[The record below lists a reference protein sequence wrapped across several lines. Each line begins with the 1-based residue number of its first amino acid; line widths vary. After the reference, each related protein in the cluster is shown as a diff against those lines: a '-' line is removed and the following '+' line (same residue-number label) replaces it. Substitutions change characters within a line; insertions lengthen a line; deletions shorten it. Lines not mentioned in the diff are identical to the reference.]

1 MIVQRRIKIK
11 KRVFYL
17 LLVALIMS
25 GCGSLL
31 PSTKQITRSPWDSFD
46 DAKSSFDKIILYE
59 TTVNEM
65 RTLGFDPFTTPNIK
79 ILTHV
84 DIMNRF
90 MPNASITKEDLD
102 EGIQS
107 CINAKANCKGYAF
120 SPQVIQ
126 SKRYGNVILD
136 LFNFRRKSRESGW
149 NFQALIV
156 LVDDIVVYKLWGGNP
171 IIDEFKDRKNPLG
184 PLQDSGD
191 LFIEAVKPDL

>member
-1 MIVQRRIKIK
+1 MIVQRRIKK

-17 LLVALIMS
+17 FLVVLIIS

-31 PSTKQITRSPWDSFD
+31 PSTKQITESPWDSFD
-46 DAKSSFDKIILYE
+46 DAKSAFDKIILYE
-59 TTVNEM
+59 TTVDEM

-79 ILTHV
+79 IMTHV

-90 MPNASITKEDLD
+90 MPNSSITKEDLD

-107 CINAKANCKGYAF
+107 CIKAKANCRGYTF
-120 SPQVIQ
+120 SPQVIR
-126 SKRYGNVILD
+126 SKRYGNVLLD

-156 LVDDIVVYKLWGGNP
+156 LIDDIVVYKLWGGNP
-171 IIDEFKDRKNPLG
+171 IIDEFRDRKNPLG
-184 PLQDSGD
+184 PLQNSGD